1 MNITLDD
8 TSPSL
13 NYSSQ
18 WRRQPAAD
26 DHYFLDTYR
35 ASQSKGDTMTLTF
48 DGEHREIVQDR
59 YSLLNMKHFPG
70 SAIYIYGSRG
80 PNHGNYS
87 VQLDDSVQFFP
98 GFTNDVKYQSLLFSR
113 TFSSGAHTIV
123 LTNQEN
129 LWLDVDFVAITIACV
144 MGFNARKPLYSLD
157 FLQINCQFYCTRSGC
172 LLIHCRTRTLSI
184 D

>member
-18 WRRQPAAD
+18 WRRQPTAD

-35 ASQSKGDTMTLTF
+35 ASQSKGDTVTLTF
-48 DGEHREIVQDR
+48 DGEHREIVYALYRLRIRVD
-59 YSLLNMKHFPG
+59 LKHFPG
-70 SAIYIYGSRG
+70 SGIYIYGSRG

-87 VQLDDSVQFFP
+87 VQFDDAVQFFP
-98 GFTNDVKYQSLLFSR
+98 GFSNDVKYQSLLFSR
-113 TFSSGAHTIV
+113 TFTSGPHNIV

-129 LWLDVDFVAITIACV
+129 FWLDIDFVAITIASV
-144 MGFNARKPLYSLD
+144 IRIQRA
-157 FLQINCQFYCTRSGC
+157 
-172 LLIHCRTRTLSI
+172 
-184 D
+184 